1 MKSVDEQAWYQP
13 PIPGSQRS
21 DAFQF
26 SLPPWHLLEL
36 LTPNAS
42 GELFPQNQRI
52 SSLIPGDGR
61 MWTPSIYLGLLSA
74 LAITC
79 ALVRRRFD
87 AWLAIAIVSL
97 TLCFGHFGLVWLLQ
111 QTGAMPGVDSAIGGP
126 YWWLYQCLPGY
137 DSFRYPTKWLPVFSL
152 AAAVVTANWI
162 ESIDWRVTW
171 RTILA
176 MGLLMII
183 GAGCLQI
190 LRWQFG
196 PATSRA
202 DAYWGPLK
210 IDGAVAQIER
220 SLLHSFVCL
229 MVLTLILR
237 SWSQS
242 NNERLLLLL
251 AVVVAIDLG
260 WSNHHWLAVSSRQDE
275 QSLVETYRQAKP
287 IPAANRWMRTQADGG
302 WPAIWQQKSDPDR
315 LLSVTAS
322 ERLAWFGRWHLQ
334 NRAAVVNNMTSIQ
347 SHEMAMFWKA
357 CAIATRGKTV
367 PERQHFWQSVRR
379 WLSIDGVLTSSGD
392 ALDHELVDVT
402 YATQPNAASPFR
414 FAGRWGVDLDG
425 KLDLFVRILR
435 SADAV
440 DGRVLPVVQS
450 GDTPK
455 SEPAAEIVVPHRL
468 EVIHHD
474 ELRIQTDHAGILT
487 RPSFKMETGSQKSNR
502 RRRKLGK
509 RCRST
514 KSVFCNRVCYCSP
527 AIGTFVSA
535 IARVG

>member
-1 MKSVDEQAWYQP
+1 MIYPLSGSVFFLYTNPPFLVGAAWLPLVLGALIAREPFPAKTRCLIAGPAMAMMILGGDPQISLHAMLVGLVVGLVRCWNADDKAFRRSTLLTLTAVPLLAAALTAPQLAASLAWSSQSERVKSVDEQAWYQP

-42 GELFPQNQRI
+42 GELFPQNRRI

-61 MWTPSIYLGLLSA
+61 MWTPSIYLGLLST
-74 LAITC
+74 LAIAC
-79 ALVRRRFD
+79 ALMQRRFD

-111 QTGAMPGVDSAIGGP
+111 QTGALPGVDSAIGGP

-176 MGLLMII
+176 MGLFMII

-196 PATSRA
+196 TATSPA

-237 SWSQS
+237 GWSQS

-251 AVVVAIDLG
+251 TVVVAIDLG

-275 QSLVETYRQAKP
+275 RSLVEIYRQAKP
-287 IPAANRWMRTQADGG
+287 IPAANRWMRNASRWWMAGDLATEVRPGPTIKCGG
-302 WPAIWQQKSDPDR
+302 QR
-315 LLSVTAS
+315 
-322 ERLAWFGRWHLQ
+322 
-334 NRAAVVNNMTSIQ
+334 
-347 SHEMAMFWKA
+347 KA
-357 CAIATRGKTV
+357 CL
-367 PERQHFWQSVRR
+367 VRT
-379 WLSIDGVLTSSGD
+379 L
-392 ALDHELVDVT
+392 A
-402 YATQPNAASPFR
+402 
-414 FAGRWGVDLDG
+414 FAE
-425 KLDLFVRILR
+425 
-435 SADAV
+435 S
-440 DGRVLPVVQS
+440 
-450 GDTPK
+450 
-455 SEPAAEIVVPHRL
+455 
-468 EVIHHD
+468 
-474 ELRIQTDHAGILT
+474 
-487 RPSFKMETGSQKSNR
+487 R
-502 RRRKLGK
+502 RRG
-509 RCRST
+509 
-514 KSVFCNRVCYCSP
+514 
-527 AIGTFVSA
+527 
-535 IARVG
+535 